1 MTFYHITSFF
11 FSVSLWLDVYF
22 LAFCLSFLEKMHSH
36 VHLSVFRF
44 LHTINQIFTFS
55 VYLCLSLFLFVWLVS
70 VYSFSLNHSLSLSLS
85 LVQSPSSIITVL
97 WDVKVCL
104 TTASEYLHFQQSCF
118 CIWDWMQSLT
128 ISAVQQFYA
137 NNFKTNIYTVFTQDL
152 HIIIF
157 VQKVLQSV
165 KIFLHYFHQISLKI
179 TFSWYCK

>member
-1 MTFYHITSFF
+1 MFTFLPFASPFSKRCIAMSTSQFLDF
-11 FSVSLWLDVYF
+11 YIPSIKFSL
-22 LAFCLSFLEKMHSH
+22 
-36 VHLSVFRF
+36 
-44 LHTINQIFTFS
+44 FS
-55 VYLCLSLFLFVWLVS
+55 VYLCLSLFLFLFVWLVS
-70 VYSFSLNHSLSLSLS
+70 VYSFSLNHSLS

-137 NNFKTNIYTVFTQDL
+137 NNVKTNILSVFTQEL

-157 VQKVLQSV
+157 VQKVLLSV